1 MNKEFLSAC
10 ERGQTETAAILLD
23 SGAKG
28 RTEALKLASENGNT
42 ETLDMLLDR
51 GIDVNIKNSWGFTAL
66 MELCFLRRIESR
78 AIVGATLLLDRGA
91 DMNVKTKKERS
102 LCHEGTTALMLASR
116 SEYTDFVNMLLDR
129 GADVN
134 ATDNFGNTAL
144 MLASHF
150 ASTEIVNI
158 LLDRGA
164 DVNATDKFGN
174 TALIMA
180 CKWRGYKPEGIVS
193 LLLKKGADVNANDRW
208 KTTALMAAS
217 NMGRTKIVKILLERG
232 ADVFALDK
240 YGDTALA
247 MASKNGYTEIVKL
260 INNILRRDMKHTIL
274 IIKKGCKKNN
284 KPLVPC
290 AQREIIHC
298 IASFF

>member
-1 MNKEFLSAC
+1 
-10 ERGQTETAAILLD
+10 
-23 SGAKG
+23 
-28 RTEALKLASENGNT
+28 
-42 ETLDMLLDR
+42 
-51 GIDVNIKNSWGFTAL
+51 
-66 MELCFLRRIESR
+66 
-78 AIVGATLLLDRGA
+78 
-91 DMNVKTKKERS
+91 
-102 LCHEGTTALMLASR
+102 
-116 SEYTDFVNMLLDR
+116 
-129 GADVN
+129 
-134 ATDNFGNTAL
+134 

-150 ASTEIVNI
+150 ASTEIMNI

-232 ADVFALDK
+232 ADVLAVDK
-240 YGDTALA
+240 YSDTALA
-247 MASKNGYTEIVKL
+247 IASKNGHTEIVKL
-260 INNILRRDMKHTIL
+260 IKNHIIMPKIMICLV
-274 IIKKGCKKNN
+274 IKKGCTKNN

-290 AQREIIHC
+290 AHRETIHR
-298 IASFF
+298 IVSFFWKKTFM